1 MFKNP
6 PSILT
11 KENEK
16 EMFNLAMKIV
26 AGDCPEEHFKNEL
39 KTNPD
44 FAYFHGYKGES
55 GYIQPLTVECIK
67 YYKSKKK

>member
-11 KENEK
+11 KERQK
-16 EMFNLAMKIV
+16 EMFDLAMKIV
-26 AGDCPEEHFKNEL
+26 ASDSPEEKFKKEL
-39 KTNPD
+39 QTNSD

-55 GYIQPLTVECIK
+55 GYIEHLTTECIK

>member
-11 KENEK
+11 KERQK
-16 EMFNLAMKIV
+16 EMFDVAMKIV
-26 AGDCPEEHFKNEL
+26 AGNSPEANFKKEL
-39 KTNPD
+39 RTNPD

-55 GYIQPLTVECIK
+55 GYIEPLTTECIK
-67 YYKSKKK
+67 YYKSKQK